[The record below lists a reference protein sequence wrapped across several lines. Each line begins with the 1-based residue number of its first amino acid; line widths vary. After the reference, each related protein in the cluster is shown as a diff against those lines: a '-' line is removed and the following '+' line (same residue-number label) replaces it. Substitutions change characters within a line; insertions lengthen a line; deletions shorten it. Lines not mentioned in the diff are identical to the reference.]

1 MHNPRHAKLQWHIKH
16 MDDTLPKPL
25 LSYRHR
31 RAIILSL
38 FLAALFYLV
47 IVIASG
53 ATEAWQAFSRPGV
66 TGWMLLLG
74 CSFCSYLLRFTR
86 WQYYLRR
93 AGWRLPPRLHLAYY
107 LAGFALTTT
116 PGKAGETIRSVLLRP
131 HGIPYPTSLAC
142 FFSERL
148 LDVIVVALLA
158 SLTMVAFTNQHGLII
173 IVFGV
178 TLAVIPIVHSPF
190 LLRLLH
196 ILQTRFHSE
205 RINNGFVHLI
215 QLLHDARNFLALRPL
230 YLGLLL
236 GMVAWS
242 LQGFAFYYLMQV
254 LGFDAPLPLAMGIY
268 AISLLAGALSMIP
281 GGIGATEAA
290 MALLLT
296 AAGANTHT
304 AVVIPLIS
312 RLSTLWFAVGLGLLA
327 TLWLGS
333 HRNLSG
339 KM

>member
-1 MHNPRHAKLQWHIKH
+1 MHNSSHAKCATYQH
-16 MDDTLPKPL
+16 MTNSPKQPL
-25 LSYRHR
+25 YSHQHR

-38 FLAALFYLV
+38 SIAALLYLTMV
-47 IVIASG
+47 ITTG
-53 ATEAWQAFSRPGV
+53 AGQAWQAFSRLGIG
-66 TGWMLLLG
+66 GWLLLLS
-74 CSFCSYLLRFTR
+74 CSFASYLLRFIR

-93 AGWRLPPRLHLAYY
+93 AGWKLPPLLHLAYY
-107 LAGFALTTT
+107 FAGFALTTT

-158 SLTMVAFTNQHGLII
+158 TLATFAIHQQHTFI
-173 IVFGV
+173 IVLFVV
-178 TLAVIPIVHSPF
+178 TLIVIPFVHSP
-190 LLRLLH
+190 LLLKLLH
-196 ILQTRFHSE
+196 ALHQRFASA
-205 RINNGFVHLI
+205 RIKDLLTKLI

-236 GMVAWS
+236 GMLAWS
-242 LQGFAFYYLMQV
+242 LQGFAFYYIMQAI
-254 LGFDAPLPLAMGIY
+254 GFELALPLAMGIY

-296 AAGANTHT
+296 AAGANPQL
-304 AVVIPLIS
+304 AVIAPVIS
-312 RLSTLWFAVGLGLLA
+312 RLSTLWFAVALGLLA
-327 TLWLGS
+327 TSWLGS
-333 HRNLSG
+333 QRQLPDEI
-339 KM
+339 

>member
-1 MHNPRHAKLQWHIKH
+1 MQTPSRQ
-16 MDDTLPKPL
+16 PL
-25 LSYRHR
+25 FSYRHR

-38 FLAALFYLV
+38 FAAALLYLV
-47 IVIASG
+47 AVVASG
-53 ATEAWQAFSRPGV
+53 AGNAWQAFSRLGIA
-66 TGWMLLLG
+66 GWLLLLG
-74 CSFCSYLLRFTR
+74 CSFCSYLLRFVR

-93 AGWRLPPRLHLAYY
+93 AGWTLPPRLHLAYY

-131 HGIPYPTSLAC
+131 HGIAYPTSLAC

-148 LDVIVVALLA
+148 LDVVVVALLA
-158 SLTMVAFTNQHGLII
+158 TLTTVAFTEQHGFIL
-173 IVFGV
+173 IVFAI
-178 TLAVIPIVHSPF
+178 TLAVIPFVHSPLLLK
-190 LLRLLH
+190 LLRAWHTRSQSDRIKTLL
-196 ILQTRFHSE
+196 E
-205 RINNGFVHLI
+205 HLT

-236 GMVAWS
+236 GIAAWG

-290 MALLLT
+290 MALLLA

-304 AVVIPLIS
+304 AVIIPLIS
-312 RLSTLWFAVGLGLLA
+312 RLSTLWFAVGLGLVA

-333 HRNLSG
+333 QRRLPEQV
-339 KM
+339 